1 MSVNE
6 EGGDRGV
13 HPRGGAL
20 SSLRTGDVPVVPM
33 LMSLCR
39 SVNARRVWG
48 AETAAN
54 GNGEAQSASIRT
66 AASPTTVAATI
77 ETDAEGAVYPVIY
90 VRRSGRIE
98 ERTLPGH
105 PLHDFGP
112 DGHRRALAALLGAV
126 AVVAAEESSLQSGR

>member
-1 MSVNE
+1 VAAPLLPADPGRS
-6 EGGDRGV
+6 GCAD
-13 HPRGGAL
+13 A
-20 SSLRTGDVPVVPM
+20 DVAPPGCQRASR
-33 LMSLCR
+33 L
-39 SVNARRVWG
+39 G